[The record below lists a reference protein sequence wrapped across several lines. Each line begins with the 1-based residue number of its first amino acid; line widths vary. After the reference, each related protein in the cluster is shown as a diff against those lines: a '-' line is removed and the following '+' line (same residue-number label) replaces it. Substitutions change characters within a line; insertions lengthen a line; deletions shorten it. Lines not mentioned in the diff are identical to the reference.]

1 MHSPETAPRLSPH
14 RSSRAFTLL
23 TLAATICVSTAGA
36 ARAQLAYSIEHQGPT
51 IGLPATAP
59 AGAMIGA
66 GDVLIPGAGTPAIVV
81 FASTIG
87 IAPGGTGQPE
97 VDALSFGNDPWVSC
111 DNNRPWLFSVDEFA
125 VGVPTGAPDVRSEGS
140 APAGN
145 QEASA
150 DIYASTALPSVCQG
164 AVNVGNAGFADGN
177 GMAPFAA
184 PGLSLIEP
192 NPPTLGA
199 AVDPGDNLD
208 ALACSSSTG
217 RIFFSL
223 DANWPDPLE
232 GAGGVHSGTALA
244 NGVSPGAV
252 LVAGAGGGFS
262 VYATPFQLGLVGAD
276 DLDALVLRENG
287 NGIYEPSSYPFD
299 WLNGQTDMLLFS
311 VKRDSPLIGTLD
323 ALNAMPIED
332 GDILTVTTTGPG
344 ILVFAEALGLWTA
357 RANGGIPSLLAFG
370 TFGDNLDGL
379 ALQACFQGG
388 DGG

>member
-1 MHSPETAPRLSPH
+1 MP
-14 RSSRAFTLL
+14 
-23 TLAATICVSTAGA
+23 
-36 ARAQLAYSIEHQGPT
+36 
-51 IGLPATAP
+51 
-59 AGAMIGA
+59 
-66 GDVLIPGAGTPAIVV
+66 
-81 FASTIG
+81 
-87 IAPGGTGQPE
+87 
-97 VDALSFGNDPWVSC
+97 
-111 DNNRPWLFSVDEFA
+111 
-125 VGVPTGAPDVRSEGS
+125 
-140 APAGN
+140 
-145 QEASA
+145 
-150 DIYASTALPSVCQG
+150 
-164 AVNVGNAGFADGN
+164 
-177 GMAPFAA
+177 PFAA